1 MNNTPIGKNKSIIM
15 IDVGTLS
22 KTEIP
27 TRPKN
32 TIGYRMSKTIT
43 NLTLPCIQKRKNTQN
58 GYKKLIAHL
67 VKNKVSTHSK
77 YPTSCR
83 LYFLFMIQ

>member
-1 MNNTPIGKNKSIIM
+1 MNNTPTGKNKSIIM
-15 IDVGTLS
+15 VDVGTLS

-43 NLTLPCIQKRKNTQN
+43 NLT
-58 GYKKLIAHL
+58 
-67 VKNKVSTHSK
+67 
-77 YPTSCR
+77 
-83 LYFLFMIQ
+83 